1 MTYTMEDVLPASSV
15 QNMYEA
21 FVPPPPAASPKKE
34 KKESNGTAVKE
45 KGKETKPEPKQ
56 KMPVT
61 LSQAVKENLRADDLK
76 KLLEESQNKFPESPL
91 LWLRDVTTYL
101 NQRLATT
108 SSDEQIGILSGEPT
122 SVLTASIRKVINS
135 QLLQKCSDSMK
146 ETFIETCVAN
156 TAHDLAKGSSVV
168 GWKVLTQLLAELQ
181 PGLVTA
187 NLSRYVELRNSYQ
200 NRPNIGTAILW
211 SVGQAGMRS
220 LHSGIKV
227 WLEIM
232 LPVISFKHYQ
242 KFIVSYLAELLSL
255 HHITEA
261 TKMNKPVVDISNFLT
276 IQDSVF
282 VVCSQMNKEHYRTL
296 RELYPSLRTICLAG
310 FKNHELFPEL
320 LSRLSTMSM
329 PDQVEDT
336 LELLGQ
342 CLMANTEVS
351 LVHWHKLYTSHL
363 PQSAQLIQFIDS
375 NWSHYKSAL
384 DVPDFHNS
392 LEAFQD
398 YNSSVINKDGLELA
412 SLGCQSLSSKL
423 RRGGMSWFPWKTL
436 SFLLLL
442 STAAIISADIE
453 KAGGRFS
460 SSNMGQFLTDI
471 GQYERVTLVSQ
482 MMADHYKEGKMWA
495 DTNIPQYLARLEPY
509 YLVAEEKAGQA
520 KQLVLLGYDKAG
532 AMARNGMNQLEKSLP
547 GTRNKIEDFGEWSYR
562 FIQAMLVQTQQLAS
576 NAQQVAIE
584 ILNGQFSWC
593 CFKSGALKK
602 LEFIESQAVSAYD
615 FVKSYVNQMM
625 SK

>member
-1 MTYTMEDVLPASSV
+1 
-15 QNMYEA
+15 
-21 FVPPPPAASPKKE
+21 
-34 KKESNGTAVKE
+34 
-45 KGKETKPEPKQ
+45 
-56 KMPVT
+56 
-61 LSQAVKENLRADDLK
+61 
-76 KLLEESQNKFPESPL
+76 
-91 LWLRDVTTYL
+91 
-101 NQRLATT
+101 
-108 SSDEQIGILSGEPT
+108 
-122 SVLTASIRKVINS
+122 
-135 QLLQKCSDSMK
+135 
-146 ETFIETCVAN
+146 
-156 TAHDLAKGSSVV
+156 
-168 GWKVLTQLLAELQ
+168 LQ

>member
-101 NQRLATT
+101 NQRLAT
-108 SSDEQIGILSGEPT
+108 SGSDEQVGILSGEPT

-156 TAHDLAKGSSVV
+156 TAHDLAKGSTVV

-336 LELLGQ
+336 LEVLGQ

-375 NWSHYKSAL
+375 NWSNYKSAL

-412 SLGCQSLSSKL
+412 SVGCQSLSSKL

-442 STAAIISADIE
+442 ATSAIICADIE

-460 SSNMGQFLTDI
+460 SSNMGQFLSDI
-471 GQYERVTLVSQ
+471 GQYDRVTLVTGILT
-482 MMADHYKEGKMWA
+482 DRYKEGKMWVES
-495 DTNIPQYLARLEPY
+495 NLPVYLDQLQPY
-509 YLVAEEKAGQA
+509 YLLAEEKAVQA
-520 KQLVLLGYDKAG
+520 KQAVIQGYDKAG
-532 AMARNGMNQLEKSLP
+532 LLAKAGVDQLEKSLP
-547 GTRNKIEDFGEWSYR
+547 GTRKKIADFGEMSQK
-562 FIQAMLVQTQQLAS
+562 FIQEILVKTQQVAT

-584 ILNGQFSWC
+584 ILNGKFSWC

-602 LEFIESQAVSAYD
+602 LEFIQSQTLSAYD
-615 FVKSYVNQMM
+615 FLKSYVKEMM